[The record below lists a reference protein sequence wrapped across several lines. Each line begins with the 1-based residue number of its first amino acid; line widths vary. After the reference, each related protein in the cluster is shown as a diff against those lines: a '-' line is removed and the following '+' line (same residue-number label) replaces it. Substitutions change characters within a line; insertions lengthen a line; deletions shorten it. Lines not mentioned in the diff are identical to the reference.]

1 MRLLREYIQHILHED
16 ATSTQLSINGTQ
28 FYVELA
34 VTDESR
40 NTGLMFRES
49 LSYNAGMLFMF
60 PDSGPLSFWMKNTYI
75 PLSIA
80 YLNESGRILNI
91 EHMIPHNLSSVP
103 SNGNAKYALEM
114 NQGWFQDNNIIVG
127 DKVLGIPAEVLR

>member
-1 MRLLREYIQHILHED
+1 
-16 ATSTQLSINGTQ
+16 
-28 FYVELA
+28 
-34 VTDESR
+34 
-40 NTGLMFRES
+40 MFRES

-60 PDSGPLSFWMKNTYI
+60 PDSGPRSFWMKNTYI

-91 EHMIPHNLSSVP
+91 ECMTPHNLSSVP

-114 NQGWFQDNNIIVG
+114 NQGWFQDNNIIIG

>member
-75 PLSIA
+75 PLSLA
-80 YLNESGRILNI
+80 
-91 EHMIPHNLSSVP
+91 
-103 SNGNAKYALEM
+103 
-114 NQGWFQDNNIIVG
+114 
-127 DKVLGIPAEVLR
+127 